1 MRLSGVMD
9 ADEGVAVT
17 AFVGHAEIEGQGRPP
32 VALGDDERVVRQHG
46 GQRLRQ
52 LAPEARRQ
60 AVWRGG
66 KGEIVMTSLP
76 GCRPEE
82 SHGVRAAYLAH
93 AAEGLEVGTDGLDRG
108 LRGVDEGRLR
118 RPARERLEAESA

>member
-1 MRLSGVMD
+1 MWLAGVMD
-9 ADEGVAVT
+9 ANEGVAVP
-17 AFVGHAEIEGQGRPP
+17 ALVGHAEIEGQGRPP

-66 KGEIVMTSLP
+66 KGGSGKKSPPRGRP
-76 GCRPEE
+76 G
-82 SHGVRAAYLAH
+82 
-93 AAEGLEVGTDGLDRG
+93 GTDRG
-108 LRGVDEGRLR
+108 PAGVPPPPPPGPPGGAGGP
-118 RPARERLEAESA
+118 RPGPP